1 MVDPG
6 NAAPK
11 DARVRGGC
19 RELEHPNCTG
29 ELRLGAETGVAMA
42 DGTLQVFEDELL
54 RQGADIGSARAN
66 KVEAGAQCSLS

>member
-1 MVDPG
+1 
-6 NAAPK
+6 
-11 DARVRGGC
+11 
-19 RELEHPNCTG
+19 
-29 ELRLGAETGVAMA
+29 MA